1 MEVHL
6 VGQVVGAR
14 ELSARSAHCR
24 WRLIAGE
31 EWKHSKGQL
40 SGETHIDQPANR
52 DGAFVWQH
60 PVDASFEG
68 PEIRRAL
75 KGELRHCMHTLS
87 DAHAVFSRTLLSC
100 VLPFLRVCSGWPCL
114 ELEVRSVDSHGR
126 SELAGYA
133 LFNVPPTPGVHLR
146 EVPLWRP
153 ALKSLPFA
161 ERIHAWFLG
170 GYPNLKDK
178 RLLYG
183 AVEQLSSSGPPD
195 NADGKRSPAIIS
207 RSAGDKQLLST
218 PAGIVHLAFSVC
230 VRNMV

>member
-68 PEIRRAL
+68 PEI
-75 KGELRHCMHTLS
+75 
-87 DAHAVFSRTLLSC
+87 
-100 VLPFLRVCSGWPCL
+100 SGWPRL

-133 LFNVPPTPGVHLR
+133 FFNVPPTPGVHLR

-153 ALKSLPFA
+153 SLKSLPFA
-161 ERIHAWFLG
+161 ERMHAWFLG

-178 RLLYG
+178 RLLHG
-183 AVEQLSSSGPPD
+183 AVEQLSSNDPPE
-195 NADGKRSPAIIS
+195 NSDGKRPPAIIS